1 MENVITNGFCEL
13 NEQEMM
19 MVDGGG
25 FISTVSGVASA
36 VIAGPTLASA
46 VISCAGLPSV
56 TTAATVATCAASGPV
71 GWVLIGGAALIGLAS
86 AAVGYASYCSVES
99 LER

>member
-1 MENVITNGFCEL
+1 MTNGFCEL

-19 MVDGGG
+19 MVEGGG
-25 FISTVSGVASA
+25 VLSVLSGVASA
-36 VIAGPTLASA
+36 AIAGPALAST
-46 VISCAGLPSV
+46 VVSCAGLPSL

-71 GWVLIGGAALIGLAS
+71 GWALIGGAALIGLAS
-86 AAVGYASYCSVES
+86 AAVGYSAYCSVES